1 MLINLIN
8 FLEVKILKK
17 RHKKKRRWIAYSI
30 ISVILIAIL
39 LVMVT
44 PVKGI
49 IVERAMPTAAMQKAE
64 YESNKK
70 VAREK
75 YGVKVTKKE
84 SEPKKNNEEAS
95 FETDTMSSSSSSSSK
110 KSKYITYTVKAG
122 DNLTML
128 AEEYNTTIEEIMQV
142 NGLTQRTV
150 STGTTLKIPKNS
162 VR

>member
-1 MLINLIN
+1 M
-8 FLEVKILKK
+8 KK

-95 FETDTMSSSSSSSSK
+95 FETDTMSSSSSSK
-110 KSKYITYTVKAG
+110 KSKYITYTVKAS

>member
-17 RHKKKRRWIAYSI
+17 IHKKKRRWIAYSI

-49 IVERAMPTAAMQKAE
+49 IVKRAMPTAAMQKAE

-95 FETDTMSSSSSSSSK
+95 FETDTMSSSSSSK

>member
-49 IVERAMPTAAMQKAE
+49 IVERAMPTVAMQKAE

-95 FETDTMSSSSSSSSK
+95 FETDTMSSSSSSK

>member
-39 LVMVT
+39 LMMVT

-95 FETDTMSSSSSSSSK
+95 FETDTMSSSSSSK

>member
-1 MLINLIN
+1 M
-8 FLEVKILKK
+8 KK

-44 PVKGI
+44 PIKGI

-95 FETDTMSSSSSSSSK
+95 FETDTMSSSSSSK

-150 STGTTLKIPKNS
+150 STGTILKIPKNS
-162 VR
+162 IR

>member
-17 RHKKKRRWIAYSI
+17 RHKKKRRWVAYSI

-95 FETDTMSSSSSSSSK
+95 FETDTMSSSSSSK

>member
-84 SEPKKNNEEAS
+84 SEPKKDNEEAS
-95 FETDTMSSSSSSSSK
+95 FETDTMSSSSK

-150 STGTTLKIPKNS
+150 STGTILKIPKNS

>member
-1 MLINLIN
+1 M
-8 FLEVKILKK
+8 KK

-49 IVERAMPTAAMQKAE
+49 IVKRAMPTAAMQKAE

-95 FETDTMSSSSSSSSK
+95 FETDTMSSSSSSK

>member
-17 RHKKKRRWIAYSI
+17 RHRKKRRWIAYSI

-49 IVERAMPTAAMQKAE
+49 IVERAMPTAAMQKVE

-95 FETDTMSSSSSSSSK
+95 FETDTMSSSSK

-128 AEEYNTTIEEIMQV
+128 AEEYNTTIEEIMQI

>member
-17 RHKKKRRWIAYSI
+17 RHRKKRRWIAYSI

-64 YESNKK
+64 YESNKR

-95 FETDTMSSSSSSSSK
+95 FETDTMSSSSSSK

>member
-1 MLINLIN
+1 M
-8 FLEVKILKK
+8 KK

-44 PVKGI
+44 PIKGI

-95 FETDTMSSSSSSSSK
+95 FETDTMSSSSSSK

-162 VR
+162 IR

>member
-95 FETDTMSSSSSSSSK
+95 FETDTMSSSSSSK

>member
-1 MLINLIN
+1 M
-8 FLEVKILKK
+8 KK
-17 RHKKKRRWIAYSI
+17 RHRKKRRWIAYSI

-39 LVMVT
+39 LMMVT

-95 FETDTMSSSSSSSSK
+95 FETDTMSSSSSSK

>member
-1 MLINLIN
+1 M
-8 FLEVKILKK
+8 KILKK

-95 FETDTMSSSSSSSSK
+95 FETDTMSSSSK

>member
-1 MLINLIN
+1 M
-8 FLEVKILKK
+8 KK

-44 PVKGI
+44 PIKGI

-84 SEPKKNNEEAS
+84 SELKKNNEEAS
-95 FETDTMSSSSSSSSK
+95 FETDTMSSSSSSK

>member
-1 MLINLIN
+1 
-8 FLEVKILKK
+8 
-17 RHKKKRRWIAYSI
+17 
-30 ISVILIAIL
+30 
-39 LVMVT
+39 VMVT

-49 IVERAMPTAAMQKAE
+49 IVKRAMPTAAMQKAE

-95 FETDTMSSSSSSSSK
+95 FETDTMSSSSSK
-110 KSKYITYTVKAG
+110 KSKYITYTVKAD
-122 DNLTML
+122 DNWTML
-128 AEEYNTTIEEIMQV
+128 AGEYDTTLEEITQV
-142 NGLTQRTV
+142 NGWSARTA
-150 STGTTLKIPKNS
+150 SKGTARKRRKNS

>member
-17 RHKKKRRWIAYSI
+17 RHRKKRRWIAYSI

-39 LVMVT
+39 LMMVT

-95 FETDTMSSSSSSSSK
+95 FETDTMSSSSK

-128 AEEYNTTIEEIMQV
+128 AEEYNTTIEEIMQI

>member
-1 MLINLIN
+1 M
-8 FLEVKILKK
+8 KK

-95 FETDTMSSSSSSSSK
+95 FETDTMSSSSSSSK

>member
-1 MLINLIN
+1 M
-8 FLEVKILKK
+8 KK

>member
-84 SEPKKNNEEAS
+84 SEPKKDNEEAS
-95 FETDTMSSSSSSSSK
+95 FETDTMSSSSK

-128 AEEYNTTIEEIMQV
+128 AEKYNTTIEEIMQV

-150 STGTTLKIPKNS
+150 STGITLKIPKNS

>member
-1 MLINLIN
+1 M
-8 FLEVKILKK
+8 KK

-84 SEPKKNNEEAS
+84 SEPKKDNEEAS
-95 FETDTMSSSSSSSSK
+95 FETDTMSSSSK

-128 AEEYNTTIEEIMQV
+128 AEKYNTTIEEIMQV

-150 STGTTLKIPKNS
+150 STGITLKIPKNS

>member
-44 PVKGI
+44 PIKGI

-95 FETDTMSSSSSSSSK
+95 FETDAMSSSSSK

>member
-17 RHKKKRRWIAYSI
+17 RHRKKRRWIAYSI

-49 IVERAMPTAAMQKAE
+49 IVERAMPTAAMQRAE

-95 FETDTMSSSSSSSSK
+95 FETDTMSSSSK

-128 AEEYNTTIEEIMQV
+128 AEEYNTTIEEIMQI

>member
-30 ISVILIAIL
+30 ISVIFIAIL

-95 FETDTMSSSSSSSSK
+95 FETDTMSSSFK

>member
-49 IVERAMPTAAMQKAE
+49 IVKRAMPTAAMQKAE

-84 SEPKKNNEEAS
+84 SELKKNNEEAS
-95 FETDTMSSSSSSSSK
+95 FETDTMSSSSK

>member
-1 MLINLIN
+1 M
-8 FLEVKILKK
+8 KILKK
-17 RHKKKRRWIAYSI
+17 IHKKKRRWIAYSI
-30 ISVILIAIL
+30 ISVIFIAIL

-49 IVERAMPTAAMQKAE
+49 IVKRAMPTAAMQRAE

-95 FETDTMSSSSSSSSK
+95 FETDTMSSSSK

>member
-1 MLINLIN
+1 M
-8 FLEVKILKK
+8 KK
-17 RHKKKRRWIAYSI
+17 RHRKKRRWIAYSI

-39 LVMVT
+39 LMMVT

-95 FETDTMSSSSSSSSK
+95 FETDTMSSSSSSK

-128 AEEYNTTIEEIMQV
+128 AEEYNTTIEEIMQI

>member
-1 MLINLIN
+1 
-8 FLEVKILKK
+8 
-17 RHKKKRRWIAYSI
+17 
-30 ISVILIAIL
+30 
-39 LVMVT
+39 MVT

-95 FETDTMSSSSSSSSK
+95 FETDTMSSSSSSK

>member
-1 MLINLIN
+1 M
-8 FLEVKILKK
+8 KK

-44 PVKGI
+44 LVKGI

-95 FETDTMSSSSSSSSK
+95 FETDTMSSSSSSK

>member
-49 IVERAMPTAAMQKAE
+49 IVKRAMPTTAMQKAE

-95 FETDTMSSSSSSSSK
+95 FETDTMSSSSSSK

>member
-1 MLINLIN
+1 MK
-8 FLEVKILKK
+8 KI
-17 RHKKKRRWIAYSI
+17 HKKKRRWIAYSI

-44 PVKGI
+44 PIKGI

-84 SEPKKNNEEAS
+84 SELKKNNEEAS
-95 FETDTMSSSSSSSSK
+95 FETDTMSSSSSSK

>member
-1 MLINLIN
+1 M
-8 FLEVKILKK
+8 KK

-64 YESNKK
+64 YESNKR

-95 FETDTMSSSSSSSSK
+95 FETDTMSSSSSSK

>member
-95 FETDTMSSSSSSSSK
+95 FKTDTMSSSSSSK

>member
-8 FLEVKILKK
+8 FLEVEILKK

-44 PVKGI
+44 PIKGI

-95 FETDTMSSSSSSSSK
+95 FETDTMSSSSSK

>member
-95 FETDTMSSSSSSSSK
+95 FETDTMSSSSK

-150 STGTTLKIPKNS
+150 STGTTLKMPKNS

>member
-1 MLINLIN
+1 M
-8 FLEVKILKK
+8 KK

-95 FETDTMSSSSSSSSK
+95 FETDTMSSSSSSK

>member
-95 FETDTMSSSSSSSSK
+95 FETDTMSSSTK

>member
-64 YESNKK
+64 YESNKR

-95 FETDTMSSSSSSSSK
+95 FETDTMSSSSK

>member
-1 MLINLIN
+1 M
-8 FLEVKILKK
+8 KILKK

-95 FETDTMSSSSSSSSK
+95 FETDTMSSSSSSK